1 MIPDLV
7 FAYLMDY
14 LTPLDYEG
22 GALARHPQGDPS
34 RRIDRALAAEVLSAA
49 ALLERLAGSVLMPLR
64 ELLSRSDAR
73 DVLALLV
80 QRAALVPIGLLPNGE
95 TRDALRRLRD
105 ALADA
110 RRAHRWLAGVG
121 PLVAL
126 RASAPLHGEQDL
138 AGWALAVVAQVAS
151 FWAIATDHAR
161 WLQQHRLIPGA
172 LPIPRHH
179 ALSTSHISPPLP
191 RSHPPRHVTATAMS
205 PPYVAPRQARHL
217 PRIQRLTARR
227 SCRRQTAALRQRA
240 PAPTGRRAHRWPDLL
255 DAPS

>member
-172 LPIPRHH
+172 
-179 ALSTSHISPPLP
+179 
-191 RSHPPRHVTATAMS
+191 
-205 PPYVAPRQARHL
+205 
-217 PRIQRLTARR
+217 
-227 SCRRQTAALRQRA
+227 